1 LPPGYRRFVRRQDTR
16 LRIITNSPSYLV
28 LVHRPVVVPTIAA
41 ALVIGVIV
49 QAVGSPNALAGGE
62 IVATGAGIVVGSIIS
77 YLSALPTRFV
87 FDAARGV
94 VVWQHFGWPGRVRG
108 ERPLCEVI
116 GVEVHDDVSGASRV
130 VLSTARGVIPLTR
143 HFIGF
148 DRHTENAA
156 AIRDWLANH
165 RASTPAV

>member
-1 LPPGYRRFVRRQDTR
+1 ML
-16 LRIITNSPSYLV
+16 L
-28 LVHRPVVVPTIAA
+28 HRPVVVPTIAA

-49 QAVGSPNALAGGE
+49 QAVDSPNALAVGE
-62 IVATGAGIVVGSIIS
+62 RVATGTGIVVGSVIS

-94 VVWQHFGWPGRVRG
+94 VAWRHFGWPGRVRG

-116 GVEVHDDVSGASRV
+116 GVEVHDDPSGASRV
-130 VLSTARGVIPLTR
+130 VLSTSTGVIPLTR
-143 HFIGF
+143 HFTGF

-156 AIRDWLANH
+156 AIREWLANH
-165 RASTPAV
+165 RASTLGSNNTPHPDARRVRETQGLE